1 MKKDIILRTL
11 NLTKEYKG
19 QKVLKGISLTIERGE
34 IFGLIGENGAGKS
47 TLMKNIAGSSQ
58 ATKGE
63 IVIMG
68 VTTNRNSSHSRKQM
82 GVMIEQPAC
91 YGDMTAA
98 DNLEIIRLAK
108 RIGNKSVV
116 GETLKIVGL
125 DDGGSKKV
133 SKFSLGMRQRLG
145 LAMALIGSPKF
156 LILDEPINGLD
167 PKGII
172 DMRDLI
178 RKLNRERGITFLISS
193 HILTEL
199 HQVATRYGILHK
211 GELIA
216 LHSAQE
222 MERQCKPFI
231 RIKHEDN
238 VVEVVGFL
246 KSKGITQIIAENNDI
261 TITDISDVPKELLS
275 MLVKMNYRITE
286 YYRQQETIED
296 YFVRLTQVSEGGNNV

>member
-1 MKKDIILRTL
+1 
-11 NLTKEYKG
+11 
-19 QKVLKGISLTIERGE
+19 
-34 IFGLIGENGAGKS
+34 
-47 TLMKNIAGSSQ
+47 
-58 ATKGE
+58 
-63 IVIMG
+63 
-68 VTTNRNSSHSRKQM
+68 M

-98 DNLEIIRLAK
+98 DNLELIRLAK
-108 RIGNKSVV
+108 KISNRSIVA
-116 GETLKIVGL
+116 ETLKIVGL
-125 DDGGSKKV
+125 HDVGSKKV

-178 RKLNRERGITFLISS
+178 RRLNQERGITFLISS

-199 HQVATRYGILHK
+199 HQVATRYGIMHK
-211 GELIA
+211 GKLIA

-222 MERQCKPFI
+222 MELQCKSFI
-231 RIKHEDN
+231 RIKHEDH
-238 VVEVVGFL
+238 VMEIVEFL
-246 KSKGITQIIAENNDI
+246 KNKGLTEITTENDEI
-261 TITDISDVPKELLS
+261 TITDISDVPKDLLS
-275 MLVKMNYRITE
+275 TLVKMNYRITE

-296 YFVRLTQVSEGGNNV
+296 YFVRLTQNAAGGNHV

>member
-1 MKKDIILRTL
+1 MEKDIILRTL

-47 TLMKNIAGSSQ
+47 TLMKIIAGSSQ

-68 VTTNRNSSHSRKQM
+68 ATTNRHSSHSRKQM

-125 DDGGSKKV
+125 DDVGSKKV

-222 MERQCKPFI
+222 MERQCEPFI

>member
-1 MKKDIILRTL
+1 MEKDIILRTL

-47 TLMKNIAGSSQ
+47 TLMKIIAGSSQ

-63 IVIMG
+63 VIIMG
-68 VTTNRNSSHSRKQM
+68 ATGNRHSSHSRKQM

-125 DDGGSKKV
+125 DDVGSKKV

-238 VVEVVGFL
+238 VVEVVSFL

>member
-1 MKKDIILRTL
+1 MEKDIILRTL

-47 TLMKNIAGSSQ
+47 TLMKIIAGSSQ

-68 VTTNRNSSHSRKQM
+68 ATTNRHSSHSRKQM

-125 DDGGSKKV
+125 DDVGSKKV

-238 VVEVVGFL
+238 VVEVVSFL

>member
-1 MKKDIILRTL
+1 MDKDIILRTL
-11 NLTKEYKG
+11 NLTKDYNG
-19 QKVLKGISLTIERGE
+19 QKVLKEISLTIEKGE

-47 TLMKNIAGSSQ
+47 TLMRIIAGSSR
-58 ATKGE
+58 ATTGE
-63 IVIMG
+63 MVIMG
-68 VTTNRNSSHSRKQM
+68 ATQNRHSHSRKQM
-82 GVMIEQPAC
+82 GVMIEQPSC

-108 RIGNKSVV
+108 KIDNKSVV

-125 DDGGSKKV
+125 DDVGSKRV
-133 SKFSLGMRQRLG
+133 RKFSLGMRQRLG
-145 LAMALIGSPKF
+145 LAMALISSPKF

-199 HQVATRYGILHK
+199 HQVATRYGIMHQGK
-211 GELIA
+211 LIA
-216 LHSAQE
+216 LHSAEE

-231 RIKHEDN
+231 KIKHEDN
-238 VVEVVGFL
+238 MLEIVDFL
-246 KSKGITQIIAENNDI
+246 KSKGLTQVTVENDEI
-261 TITDISDVPKELLS
+261 TISDISNVPKELLS
-275 MLVKMNYRITE
+275 MLVRMNYQITE
-286 YYRQQETIED
+286 YYRQQESIED
-296 YFVRLTQVSEGGNNV
+296 YFVRLTQDAAGGNNV